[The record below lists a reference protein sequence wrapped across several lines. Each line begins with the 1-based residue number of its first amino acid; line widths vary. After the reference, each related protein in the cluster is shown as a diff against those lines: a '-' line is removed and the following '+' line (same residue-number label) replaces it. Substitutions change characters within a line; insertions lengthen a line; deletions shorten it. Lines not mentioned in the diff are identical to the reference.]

1 MEPGV
6 SDSELRERKRS
17 VEVANGTD
25 IVTCC
30 SQKLLPQNGSSVPQP
45 MVTDPVI
52 DRRTLVLWRQPL
64 TTLYYFMCELLIV
77 LRSYGAR

>member
-1 MEPGV
+1 MEPGG

-25 IVTCC
+25 IVTGC
-30 SQKLLPQNGSSVPQP
+30 SQKLPHNGSSVPQP
-45 MVTDPVI
+45 MVADSVT
-52 DRRTLVLWRQPL
+52 DRRTLVLWRRPL
-64 TTLYYFMCELLIV
+64 TTLYYFTCELLIV

>member
-17 VEVANGTD
+17 LEMANGSD
-25 IVTCC
+25 IITGC
-30 SQKLLPQNGSSVPQP
+30 SQELSHNGSSLPQP
-45 MVTDPVI
+45 TTASLLI
-52 DRRTLVLWRQPL
+52 DRRTLVLWRRPL
-64 TTLYYFMCELLIV
+64 TTLYYFACELLIV

>member
-17 VEVANGTD
+17 CDVANGSD
-25 IVTCC
+25 LPPGC
-30 SQKLLPQNGSSVPQP
+30 SEKPSQNGSSVSE
-45 MVTDPVI
+45 TTAANLLTE
-52 DRRTLVLWRQPL
+52 RRDLVLWRRPL
-64 TTLYYFMCELLIV
+64 TTLYYFVCELFIV